1 MNIGLIIFVVSVVI
15 SLISAIN
22 DKNYKK
28 RQQNQ
33 PKSSHPRRQPTTE
46 RKQQKGFLE
55 QLGEKFEEMQKE
67 LEGTPPSSQP
77 DHTPKP
83 EETTRPNRRTSQPRQ
98 TREQSSQPR
107 LDSNQKEQVL
117 TKQLNDSLNNE
128 LHDLRSQMD
137 LEKQKQ
143 IEILE
148 RRAQAIISDKYL
160 SERAK
165 KERLKQLFANKFNQ
179 TSTRTNED
187 LRFDEDEILN
197 GFVWSE
203 VLKKPKQLQ

>member
-15 SLISAIN
+15 SLITAVN
-22 DKNYKK
+22 DKSYKK

-33 PKSSHPRRQPTTE
+33 PKSSQPRRQPITE

-67 LEGTPPSSQP
+67 LEGTPPSPNPEHS
-77 DHTPKP
+77 PKS
-83 EETTRPNRRTSQPRQ
+83 EESTRPNHRPSQPRP

-107 LDSNQKEQVL
+107 LDSTQQGQVL
-117 TKQLNDSLNNE
+117 TQELNDSLNDE
-128 LHDLRSQMD
+128 LQDLRSQMD
-137 LEKQKQ
+137 REKQKQ
-143 IEILE
+143 IAILE

-165 KERLKQLFANKFNQ
+165 KERLKQLFSNKFNQ

>member
-15 SLISAIN
+15 SLISAVN

-33 PKSSHPRRQPTTE
+33 PKSSQPRKQPTTE
-46 RKQQKGFLE
+46 RKPQKGFLE

-67 LEGTPPSSQP
+67 FEDAPSSS
-77 DHTPKP
+77 KP
-83 EETTRPNRRTSQPRQ
+83 EESPKTKETSRPNRRTSQPRQ
-98 TREQSSQPR
+98 VRKQSSPSRMDQT
-107 LDSNQKEQVL
+107 QKGQVL
-117 TKQLNDSLNNE
+117 TQQLNDSLNDE
-128 LHDLRSQMD
+128 LQDLRSQMD
-137 LEKQKQ
+137 REKQKQ

-148 RRAQAIISDKYL
+148 RRAQAIITDKYL

-179 TSTRTNED
+179 SNPRTNED
-187 LRFDEDEILN
+187 LRFDDDEILN

>member
-15 SLISAIN
+15 SLISAVN

-33 PKSSHPRRQPTTE
+33 PKSSQPRKQPTTE
-46 RKQQKGFLE
+46 RKPQKGFLE

-67 LEGTPPSSQP
+67 FEDAPSSS
-77 DHTPKP
+77 KP
-83 EETTRPNRRTSQPRQ
+83 EESPKTKEASRPNRRTSQPRQ
-98 TREQSSQPR
+98 ERKQSSPSRMDQT
-107 LDSNQKEQVL
+107 QKGQVL
-117 TKQLNDSLNNE
+117 TQQLNDSLNDE
-128 LHDLRSQMD
+128 LQDLRSQMD
-137 LEKQKQ
+137 REKQKQ

-148 RRAQAIISDKYL
+148 RRAQAIITDKYL

-179 TSTRTNED
+179 SNPRTNED
-187 LRFDEDEILN
+187 LRFDDDEILN

>member
-33 PKSSHPRRQPTTE
+33 PKSSQPRRQPTTE

-77 DHTPKP
+77 DHTP
-83 EETTRPNRRTSQPRQ
+83 
-98 TREQSSQPR
+98 
-107 LDSNQKEQVL
+107 
-117 TKQLNDSLNNE
+117 
-128 LHDLRSQMD
+128 
-137 LEKQKQ
+137 
-143 IEILE
+143 
-148 RRAQAIISDKYL
+148 
-160 SERAK
+160 
-165 KERLKQLFANKFNQ
+165 
-179 TSTRTNED
+179 
-187 LRFDEDEILN
+187 
-197 GFVWSE
+197 
-203 VLKKPKQLQ
+203 